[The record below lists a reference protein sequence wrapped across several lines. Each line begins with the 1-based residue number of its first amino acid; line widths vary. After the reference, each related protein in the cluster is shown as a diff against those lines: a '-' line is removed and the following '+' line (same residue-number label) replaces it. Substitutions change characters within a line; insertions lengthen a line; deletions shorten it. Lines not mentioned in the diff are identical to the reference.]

1 MPWDR
6 WEEQSVYFCEVV
18 CRDVLLPAV
27 ASHNIAAS
35 STQGIYGSRARLC
48 PLGSGAP
55 TRCHTDPPLQDVL
68 MTPHFLSPHSS
79 RGSPEV
85 GPAPSAA
92 APSCPGGQRTKKNW
106 NCLETERGEE
116 KGWVKEKWKWQRDKV
131 DWWVEGEG
139 GAVRDTWST
148 VSFLAD
154 GQSQN

>member
-1 MPWDR
+1 MR
-6 WEEQSVYFCEVV
+6 QKKTNLGSSVVPP
-18 CRDVLLPAV
+18 LPAMGPPAGAALPCRRR

-85 GPAPSAA
+85 GLSLLPPLQAARWPADEEE
-92 APSCPGGQRTKKNW
+92 
-106 NCLETERGEE
+106 LELSGDRERRGE
-116 KGWVKEKWKWQRDKV
+116 KW
-131 DWWVEGEG
+131 GE
-139 GAVRDTWST
+139 RK
-148 VSFLAD
+148 LEIRKR
-154 GQSQN
+154 

>member
-85 GPAPSAA
+85 GLSLLPPLQAARWPADEEE
-92 APSCPGGQRTKKNW
+92 
-106 NCLETERGEE
+106 LELSGDRERRGE
-116 KGWVKEKWKWQRDKV
+116 KL
-131 DWWVEGEG
+131 GE
-139 GAVRDTWST
+139 RKLEMTKR
-148 VSFLAD
+148 
-154 GQSQN
+154 